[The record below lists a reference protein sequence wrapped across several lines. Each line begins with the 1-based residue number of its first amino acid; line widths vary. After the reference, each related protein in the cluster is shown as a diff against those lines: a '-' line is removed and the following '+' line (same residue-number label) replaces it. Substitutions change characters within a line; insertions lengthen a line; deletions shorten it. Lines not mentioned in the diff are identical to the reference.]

1 MIEFSFCNC
10 YSSQNKGE
18 KYVLKRQAPL
28 RQAPRT
34 MNEAFGPYSL
44 LEDIQACKRHE
55 RYVAIAGVI
64 LLGAF
69 LGLLFGWRG

>member
-1 MIEFSFCNC
+1 LNFHFATAIVRKTKEKDMFSRDKHH
-10 YSSQNKGE
+10 Y
-18 KYVLKRQAPL
+18 